1 MQKKKKKINK
11 SKNKNC
17 LSIIKKHL
25 KLLCKLEPKYTG
37 MKFGS
42 SLQTI
47 LILFDLTK
55 PWLPQAIIVSHWP
68 VCKKVFPSETTVQ
81 IGFKLYRNCVNNKC
95 HIKW

>member
-1 MQKKKKKINK
+1 
-11 SKNKNC
+11 
-17 LSIIKKHL
+17 
-25 KLLCKLEPKYTG
+25 

-81 IGFKLYRNCVNNKC
+81 IGFKLYRNCVMKVLYKYISFC
-95 HIKW
+95 DSDIKLGRHRQLLLLDIFRGV